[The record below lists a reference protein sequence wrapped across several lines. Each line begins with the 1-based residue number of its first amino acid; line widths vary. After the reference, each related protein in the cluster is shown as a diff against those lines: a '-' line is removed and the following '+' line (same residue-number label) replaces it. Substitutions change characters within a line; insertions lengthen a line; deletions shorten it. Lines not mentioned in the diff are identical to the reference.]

1 MSGMLGGGAKT
12 TQPVALA
19 GIQVQT
25 SSYGLPVPI
34 LYGAARIAMNLTYYT
49 DFKAI
54 KSSSNGGKSG
64 KAGGGGS
71 YTYTYTA
78 AVAGA
83 ICEGPIV
90 NTSTTWVNQTAQPS
104 STAGFS
110 FFTGVLGQSPWSYL
124 TANHPDQA
132 APYSGICYAA
142 FGLMNLSSSATVPS
156 YNFEIY
162 GRLYA
167 TAPNGAD
174 ADPSQ
179 VVVDLL
185 SNPQYGAGFPAARI
199 GSVVNNS
206 EDYTIPDSPH
216 TITVGNHAAFNYN
229 LDVEDSSGVPFT
241 CVSGAPGPS
250 QYAFNAATGVYT
262 FNAADSGAFVQINYV
277 STGTLSNYQNF
288 CLASGLWISPVYAE
302 QTQTSSLIDDIAT
315 YTYSEVVWSCGILT
329 MVPRGSVAVSGNG
342 YSYTPPS
349 QAGFNLGDDDFVSGY
364 AGGSSNDDPV
374 LLKRTRISD
383 QINDIKLEYLDRSN
397 QYAPSIA
404 EVSDQGLIDVYGR
417 RADPSR
423 QAHLF
428 CDGNAANTSAQLL
441 LQKEYILNTYTFG
454 LDGRYCLFDPMDL
467 DTLTDSGLGLSSQ
480 AIRILETTENDD
492 GTITVIA
499 EEYPVSLGSTAEYN
513 LNQGTGYIAD
523 YRVSPGSVN
532 MPVIFEPG
540 PAYLSANSEATPQIV
555 IGVSGANPNWGGC
568 QVLIS
573 LDNVDYQPLGNI
585 DRAATQGVLTATLA
599 TGSDPDTVN
608 TLSVDLTQ
616 SFGALS
622 SVSQLNSDN
631 FIPACLAVVQNADG
645 SDAELISFE
654 QATLTAPYNY
664 ALGKSGG
671 TAGRLRRG
679 VYSTPIAGH
688 AIGSQ
693 FCLLDDNVFTFDLPI
708 APVSYVGK
716 TLYLKFLSINIYGE
730 GAETA
735 ADVAP
740 YIYDPTGIAAFVA
753 PPSGVTISSGIAEQ
767 PDGTVQPFMQISW
780 DASPDPVFDRYEVQ
794 WRTHTGPGPWLDQFV
809 AANTTSLTI
818 APVAPVTAFDAQ
830 VRAVRSTSNT
840 GPFFSA
846 WAQDLNVLTVFK
858 TTPPPAPTG
867 LNVAGGYRQVT
878 VSWTPVTS
886 ESDIA
891 FYVVYYNTVNN
902 LATAAVGGQ
911 GTLSVT
917 IPNLALNTLYYV
929 WVKTV
934 DTSGNFS
941 ATALGP
947 GEATTLGVESSDIT
961 GQIVEAQIAANSI
974 TAANL
979 ISGLNLVQVV
989 TSIGSASSATGNVAY
1004 ESSTGTLY
1012 RWNGSAWISS
1022 ISAADIPAASLDITK
1037 FASGIAPVR
1046 IVSSLPGTATE
1057 GDTAV
1062 LTTNGKL
1069 YRYHAGA
1076 WTVATDGAD
1085 ILANS
1090 ITTGSIA
1097 AGAVNASQIAAGAVT
1112 ASKLYVGDT
1121 TSLILDPNF
1130 ADPTVWTITTNGTT
1144 TPGYQSG
1151 ISTEAQM
1158 GLIKGVVWS
1167 LSQFS
1172 TVTHFNYTIQSVLI
1186 SCDGNT
1192 QYRQRALIR
1201 SFGANKNFYLWTGY
1215 YDNTQTYIT
1224 ATAQSFD
1231 PSSYVDPYGVS
1242 VTAASGCSAEWI
1254 STSPANAAYVICLF
1268 FVTND
1273 GPTPLSTAGSGY
1285 WEMGNP
1291 RFERV
1296 TTGTLIADGA
1306 ITTGKIA
1313 ANAVTAA
1320 QIAAGTITAS
1330 QIATGTLTAAQI
1342 AAGGITGTNI
1352 AGGTITGSNI
1362 AALTITAA
1370 NISAGTITGDKI
1382 TGNFFQG
1389 YSFTATSGSGSDLV
1403 QLYGGVG
1410 TSGGLNYGPYI
1421 RACDASG
1428 ATRFVAGQW
1437 GSQYGLFVWNSSG
1450 VEILSASDLGVNVV
1464 GTSNIAANAATET
1477 NTGTYGSYARTIDNN
1492 TPGDGVNHFPAGTT
1506 QYAALAAVGETL
1518 VAGGSLQ
1525 IIITIQGFLA
1535 AGLYG
1540 GDAYM
1545 IVTRDGA
1552 DTGWTVLRSGSS
1564 TAADGSVT
1572 LVFTDTT
1579 ATTSAGYHVY
1589 QLEFVLTVPSGPT
1602 TPLKQALVG
1611 VTSMSIVANVFK
1623 R

>member
-34 LYGAARIAMNLTYYT
+34 LYGAARVAMNLTYYT

-64 KAGGGGS
+64 KSGGGGS
-71 YTYTYTA
+71 YTYTA

-124 TANHPDQA
+124 TANHLDQA
-132 APYSGICYAA
+132 VPYSGICYAA

-179 VVVDLL
+179 VMVDLL
-185 SNPQYGAGFPAARI
+185 SNPQYGAGFPATRI

-206 EDYTIPDSPH
+206 EDYAIPGSPH

-250 QYAFNAATGVYT
+250 QYAFNAATGVYS
-262 FNAADSGAFVQINYV
+262 FNAADTGAAIQINYV

-288 CLASGLWISPVYAE
+288 CLASGLWISPVYAD

-349 QAGFNLGDDDFVSGY
+349 MAGFNLGDDDFVSGY
-364 AGGSSNDDPV
+364 AGGSSDDDPV
-374 LLKRTRISD
+374 LLTRQRASD
-383 QINDIKLEYLDRSN
+383 QINDIKLEYLDRTN

-404 EVSDQGLIDVYGR
+404 EATDQALMDAYGR
-417 RADPSR
+417 RADSSK

-492 GTITVIA
+492 GTLTVIA

-513 LNQGTGYIAD
+513 LNQGTGYIAN
-523 YRVSPGSVN
+523 YRVSPGSIN
-532 MPVIFEPG
+532 TPVIFEPG

-599 TGSDPDTVN
+599 TGADPDTLN

-631 FIPACLAVVQNADG
+631 FISACLAVVQNADG

-654 QATLTAPYNY
+654 QANLTAPYVY
-664 ALGKSGG
+664 ALGKYGG

-716 TLYLKFLSINIYGE
+716 TLYLKFLSVNIYGE
-730 GAETA
+730 AAETA
-735 ADVAP
+735 ADVSP
-740 YIYDPTGIAAFVA
+740 YVYDPTGIAAFVA

-767 PDGTVQPFMQISW
+767 PDGTVQPFMQIAW
-780 DASPDPVFDRYEVQ
+780 TASPDPVFDRYEVQ

-818 APVAPVTAFDAQ
+818 SPIAPLTAFDAQ

-947 GEATTLGVESSDIT
+947 GSANTLGVESSDIT

-989 TSIGSASSATGNVAY
+989 TSIGSASSATSNVAY

-1022 ISAADIPAASLDITK
+1022 ITAADIPAASLDITK
-1037 FASGIAPVR
+1037 FASGITPVQ
-1046 IVSSLPGTATE
+1046 IVSSLPGAATE

-1062 LTTNGKL
+1062 LTTDGQL
-1069 YRYHAGA
+1069 YRYHSGA
-1076 WTVATDGAD
+1076 WTVAVPAVNVTGTLTDAQIANLAATKITGTLTDAQIAALSAAKLTGQITTTQITPGAVTTPLLAAGAVETANLAAGAVTANKLTIGDTTNLIIDPQFKDQSYWTLFGSGVGTIVYYGSGGSAPDIGSPNIVIVNTALAGAATGLYGAYTPFISVTPSQSYNLAATVEAIGAIPSVPASVYVNCYAADQTTLLGSFSAASSLITGAQNVNVTFTPPAGAVYAQCNIFVNIGTVTSTSGYWCFGNVSLIRLAIATTIADGAITTGKVAANAITAGKIAANTITAAQ
-1085 ILANS
+1085 ILAGTITTTQLAASTITASNIAANTITAANMAANS
-1090 ITTGSIA
+1090 ITTASIA
-1097 AGAVNASQIAAGAVT
+1097 AGAVNAGQIAAGAVT
-1112 ASKLYVGDT
+1112 ASKLYIGDT

-1130 ADPTVWTITTNGTT
+1130 ADPTVWAIGTNGTT

-1151 ISTEAQM
+1151 TATEAAM
-1158 GLIKGVVWS
+1158 GLIKGVVWNCS
-1167 LSQFS
+1167 LFS
-1172 TVTHFNYTIQSVLI
+1172 T
-1186 SCDGNT
+1186 
-1192 QYRQRALIR
+1192 
-1201 SFGANKNFYLWTGY
+1201 
-1215 YDNTQTYIT
+1215 
-1224 ATAQSFD
+1224 
-1231 PSSYVDPYGVS
+1231 
-1242 VTAASGCSAEWI
+1242 
-1254 STSPANAAYVICLF
+1254 STN
-1268 FVTND
+1268 
-1273 GPTPLSTAGSGY
+1273 
-1285 WEMGNP
+1285 
-1291 RFERV
+1291 
-1296 TTGTLIADGA
+1296 
-1306 ITTGKIA
+1306 
-1313 ANAVTAA
+1313 
-1320 QIAAGTITAS
+1320 
-1330 QIATGTLTAAQI
+1330 
-1342 AAGGITGTNI
+1342 
-1352 AGGTITGSNI
+1352 
-1362 AALTITAA
+1362 
-1370 NISAGTITGDKI
+1370 
-1382 TGNFFQG
+1382 
-1389 YSFTATSGSGSDLV
+1389 
-1403 QLYGGVG
+1403 
-1410 TSGGLNYGPYI
+1410 
-1421 RACDASG
+1421 
-1428 ATRFVAGQW
+1428 
-1437 GSQYGLFVWNSSG
+1437 
-1450 VEILSASDLGVNVV
+1450 
-1464 GTSNIAANAATET
+1464 
-1477 NTGTYGSYARTIDNN
+1477 
-1492 TPGDGVNHFPAGTT
+1492 
-1506 QYAALAAVGETL
+1506 
-1518 VAGGSLQ
+1518 
-1525 IIITIQGFLA
+1525 
-1535 AGLYG
+1535 
-1540 GDAYM
+1540 
-1545 IVTRDGA
+1545 
-1552 DTGWTVLRSGSS
+1552 
-1564 TAADGSVT
+1564 
-1572 LVFTDTT
+1572 
-1579 ATTSAGYHVY
+1579 
-1589 QLEFVLTVPSGPT
+1589 
-1602 TPLKQALVG
+1602 
-1611 VTSMSIVANVFK
+1611 
-1623 R
+1623 